1 MWGQFVLTL
10 KSNLAN
16 SNSANISLSIVY
28 MQNTL
33 QDPVGKSKM
42 KIELQ
47 NLSWEAVALWTRYLS
62 SLC

>member
-1 MWGQFVLTL
+1 
-10 KSNLAN
+10 
-16 SNSANISLSIVY
+16 